1 MPLYKKNEFMR
12 RQKFGF
18 WTEQPFYRW
27 TQRMTAVTFGAL
39 GKLESHGS
47 ENIPRRGGVIL
58 LSNHVSY
65 LDPFIIGTAAHRE
78 IHYMARHDVFR
89 IPGLRQFIVALNAYP
104 VRRGAADRGALKHTL
119 SLLKAGKVVLIFPE
133 GTRSVDGTLGKAH
146 DGVSFIV
153 HSADVPTI
161 PVFLKGTIL
170 PRNAKCIRP
179 TQLSA
184 TFGSPLDFN
193 EVRQI
198 ADRRELY
205 RRMGEQIMQSIAELR
220 DESANRLVRK

>member
-1 MPLYKKNEFMR
+1 
-12 RQKFGF
+12 
-18 WTEQPFYRW
+18 
-27 TQRMTAVTFGAL
+27 MTAVTFGAL
-39 GKLESHGS
+39 GKLESHGN
-47 ENIPRRGGVIL
+47 ENIPRRGGVLL

-65 LDPFIIGTAAHRE
+65 LDPFIIGTVAHRE

-89 IPGLRQFIVALNAYP
+89 IPGLRQFIAALNAYP

-133 GTRSVDGTLGKAH
+133 GTRSVDGMLGKAH
-146 DGVSFIV
+146 DGASFIV